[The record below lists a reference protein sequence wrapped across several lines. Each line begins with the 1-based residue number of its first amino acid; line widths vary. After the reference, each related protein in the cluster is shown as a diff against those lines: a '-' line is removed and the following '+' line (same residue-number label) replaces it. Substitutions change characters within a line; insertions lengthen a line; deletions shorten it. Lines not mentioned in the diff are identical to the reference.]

1 LFYAINIES
10 MAFLEEEQDLSAW
23 SKPVLLVELVFLII
37 QCVGYTLLAILLDV
51 WSSNPQFMRVFN
63 NVIRKLTCHCG
74 VSATLNIDVT
84 TALPEDGDDVAEEK
98 LVLSGGTN
106 NDLIVLS
113 QLSKTY
119 SSGKV
124 AVNQFSLGIPHG
136 ECFGLLGING
146 TFPFLLCFHVAT
158 YTLS

>member
-1 LFYAINIES
+1 
-10 MAFLEEEQDLSAW
+10 
-23 SKPVLLVELVFLII
+23 
-37 QCVGYTLLAILLDV
+37 
-51 WSSNPQFMRVFN
+51 MRVFN